1 MKGVQLG
8 SIIEEFNLEILC
20 RTEHCEQRM
29 VTTEEIIRPGLPL
42 RGFFEHFNPERLQVI
57 GRVETTYLQSIPKE
71 ERLER
76 LDQYFSYD
84 MPAVVI
90 SRNMEPLPE
99 LMEMAKKH
107 DRTVLR
113 TSMATAELIRSM
125 LTYLSYELARCV

>member
-20 RTEHCEQRM
+20 RTERCEQRM

-99 LMEMAKKH
+99 LMEMAKNTTGQCCAH
-107 DRTVLR
+107 PWPRR
-113 TSMATAELIRSM
+113 N
-125 LTYLSYELARCV
+125 